1 MRLIAII
8 PARSG
13 SKGLPDKNIKDLYGK
28 PLLAYTIEAALRTNK
43 FDEIMV
49 STDSEHYAKIAEK
62 YGARVPFLRSNAN
75 SGDNASSWDAVYEVI
90 KNYEKINIEFDTF
103 MLLQPTSPL
112 RDEKDIVGAIDEY
125 KEKKA
130 NTVVS
135 VCEAEHTPIYMNTLP
150 ESLNMDCF
158 FGEHKWTRRQEL
170 PTYYRLN
177 GAIYMSDIKFF
188 LKYRDIYRDNCFAY
202 VMDNKKSVDIDTEL
216 DFMYVESI
224 LQKCG
229 GSL

>member
-13 SKGLPDKNIKDLYGK
+13 SKGLPDKNIRDLYGK
-28 PLLAYTIEAALRTNK
+28 PLLAYTIEAALRTKK
-43 FDEIMV
+43 FAEIMV
-49 STDSEHYAKIAEK
+49 STDSDHYAKIAEK
-62 YGARVPFLRSNAN
+62 YGARVPFLRSTEN
-75 SGDNASSWDAVYEVI
+75 SNDNASTWDAVYEVI
-90 KNYEKINIEFDTF
+90 KNYERINIKFDAF

-112 RDEKDIVGAIDEY
+112 RDEKDIIGAIDEY
-125 KEKKA
+125 VEKKA

-135 VCEAEHTPIYMNTLP
+135 VCEAEHTPIYTNTLP
-150 ESLNMDCF
+150 DSLSMDGF
-158 FGEHKWTRRQEL
+158 FGEHKWTRRQDL

-177 GAIYMSDIKFF
+177 GAIYMSDTKSFM
-188 LKYRDIYRDNCFAY
+188 KYRDIYRDNCFAF

>member
-13 SKGLPDKNIKDLYGK
+13 SKGLPDKNIKDLCGK
-28 PLLAYTIEAALRTNK
+28 PLLAYTVEAALRANV

-49 STDSEHYAKIAEK
+49 STDSERYAKIAEK
-62 YGARVPFLRSNAN
+62 YGARVPFLRSVEN
-75 SGDNASSWDAVYEVI
+75 SNDNASSWDTVYEVI
-90 KNYEKINIEFDTF
+90 ENYERMNIKFDAF

-112 RDEKDIVGAIDEY
+112 RDEKDIIGAIDEY
-125 KEKKA
+125 IEKKA

-150 ESLNMDCF
+150 ESLSMDGF
-158 FGEHKWTRRQEL
+158 FGEHKWTRRQDL

-177 GAIYMSDIKFF
+177 GAIYMSDIKSFM
-188 LKYRDIYRDNCFAY
+188 LYRDIYRNNCFAY
-202 VMDNKKSVDIDTEL
+202 VMDNIKSVDIDTHL

-224 LQKCG
+224 LMNCG
-229 GSL
+229 GIL